1 MAKNVILFLLISFI
15 VTNTY
20 CKSTNVKKE
29 NGNETTN
36 LRTYAYRIFTFVVVS
51 ALSYGAYNI
60 YCFIKERVKRHRQQE
75 EKWEEFERKRQRK
88 KWEEYLNTENEDWEN
103 KRRERQQK
111 KWEEY
116 LNTENEDWENKRR
129 ERQRKK
135 WEEYLNTENED
146 WENKRRERQR
156 KKWEEYLNTENE
168 DWENKR
174 RERQQKKWEE
184 YFNTK
189 SKEYLNTENEE
200 WVKRHRQQEEK
211 GEEFFNNG
219 NDYFKHFPT
228 NHEMK
233 EIQKLSDELME
244 RKDFKTINQEV
255 FNNEFADEL
264 LKDLS
269 NSEKTHKQAISK
281 FYREIRKNYLSDRK
295 WAQDNKNNQVEQA
308 YTMTFNPLFE
318 ALKKHDSPQTTK
330 NTVKRLA
337 VKDNWGWW

>member
-75 EKWEEFERKRQRK
+75 EKWEEFERK
-88 KWEEYLNTENEDWEN
+88 
-103 KRRERQQK
+103 
-111 KWEEY
+111 
-116 LNTENEDWENKRR
+116 
-129 ERQRKK
+129 
-135 WEEYLNTENED
+135 
-146 WENKRRERQR
+146 RQR